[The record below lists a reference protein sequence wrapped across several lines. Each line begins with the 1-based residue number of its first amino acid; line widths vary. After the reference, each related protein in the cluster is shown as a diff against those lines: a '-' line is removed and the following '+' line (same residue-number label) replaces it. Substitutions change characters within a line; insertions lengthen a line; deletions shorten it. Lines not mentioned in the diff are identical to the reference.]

1 MACRIRI
8 AARVDRADKSMTWF
22 AVAATVIWAVLL
34 CLITVVQ
41 TLYMESVRLRS
52 RDLPALQ
59 FFKEALEDRIGVKG
73 DNGVLAFSLI
83 KHTLVVLLGVCFL
96 ATRTGNPA
104 QAWENLFQAALF
116 AWLTMLITT
125 YVLAQVLYR
134 KTSGRWLLPLAPI
147 LRLSALLVRPLTAIL
162 GFFQSLVDL
171 SEPAKTNE
179 EGPGP
184 SGDIEALISAGEE
197 EGIIEKDDRRLIES
211 VVAFGDKTVREVM
224 TPRPKM
230 VAIEAHRS
238 LEDLRELVIH
248 EQYSRIP
255 MYERTIDNIIGFV
268 HVRDM
273 FEMDEAAR
281 EGRRVKELTRPIRF
295 VPETKPVND
304 LLREMQHDGAHMAI
318 VIDEYGNTAGL
329 ATMEDMVEEILGE
342 IHDEHE
348 PERDVLKEPDGSFV
362 VAGSV
367 DLDRLH
373 ELLEF
378 RPPEETESTTIGGLI
393 TEWLGHVPHIGEV
406 VERDGIRL
414 EVLAGDELKVE
425 QVRVSKVAHETV
437 PESHL

>member
-1 MACRIRI
+1 MARRFGI
-8 AARVDRADKSMTWF
+8 AARPDRTGAVMTWF
-22 AVAATVIWAVLL
+22 AVGATVIWAVLL

-41 TLYMESVRLRS
+41 TLYMESVRLRA

-59 FFKEALEDRIGVKG
+59 FFKEILENRIGVKG
-73 DNGVLAFSLI
+73 DDGVLAFSLI

-96 ATRTGNPA
+96 ATRTDDAG
-104 QAWENLFQAALF
+104 QAWQNLFEAALF
-116 AWLTMLITT
+116 AWLTMLIST

-134 KTSGRWLLPLAPI
+134 KTSGRWLLPLTPV
-147 LRLSALLVRPLTAIL
+147 LRLCALLVRPLTAIL
-162 GFFQSLVDL
+162 GFFQSLVEL
-171 SEPAKTNE
+171 SEPASANE
-179 EGPGP
+179 EGPGA

-197 EGIIEKDDRRLIES
+197 EGIIEKDDRKLIES

-224 TPRPKM
+224 TPRPKI
-230 VAIEAHRS
+230 VAIEAIRS

-248 EQYSRIP
+248 EQYSRVP
-255 MYERTIDNIIGFV
+255 VYERTIDNIIGFV

-273 FEMDEAAR
+273 FELDEAAR
-281 EGRRVKELTRPIRF
+281 QGRLVKELTRPIRF

-348 PERDVLKEPDGSFV
+348 PERDVLKQPDGSFV

-373 ELLEF
+373 DLLEF
-378 RPPEETESTTIGGLI
+378 RPPEETESTTIGGLV

-406 VERDGIRL
+406 IERDGIRL

-425 QVRVSKVAHETV
+425 QLRVSKVAQETV
-437 PESHL
+437 PETHI

>member
-1 MACRIRI
+1 
-8 AARVDRADKSMTWF
+8 MTWF
-22 AVAATVIWAVLL
+22 AVGATIIFAVLL

-41 TLYMESVRLRS
+41 ILYMESLRLRS
-52 RDLPALQ
+52 RELPALQ
-59 FFKEALEDRIGVKG
+59 YFKDQLEHRIGVKS
-73 DNGVLAFSLI
+73 DDGVLAFSLI

-96 ATRTGNPA
+96 ATETGDGSH
-104 QAWENLFQAALF
+104 AWQNLFEAALF
-116 AWLTMLITT
+116 AWLTMLVST

-134 KTSGRWLLPLAPI
+134 KTSGHWLLPFAPI
-147 LRLSALLVRPLTAIL
+147 LRLFALLVRPLTAIL
-162 GFFQSLVDL
+162 GFFQSLVEL
-171 SEPAKTNE
+171 SEPANPNE

-197 EGIIEKDDRRLIES
+197 EGIIEKDDRKLIES

-224 TPRPKM
+224 TPRPKI
-230 VAIEAHRS
+230 VAIEANRS

-248 EQYSRIP
+248 EQFSRIP
-255 MYERTIDNIIGFV
+255 VYERSIDSVVGFV

-273 FEMDEAAR
+273 FELDEADR
-281 EGRRVKELTRPIRF
+281 QGRRVKELTRAIRF

-304 LLREMQHDGAHMAI
+304 LLREMQQDGAHMAI

-348 PERDVLKEPDGSFV
+348 PERDVLKQPDGSFV
-362 VAGSV
+362 VSGSV

-373 ELLEF
+373 DLLEF
-378 RPPEETESTTIGGLI
+378 RPPEETESTTIGGLV

-406 VERDGIRL
+406 IERNGIRL

-437 PESHL
+437 PETHS

>member
-1 MACRIRI
+1 
-8 AARVDRADKSMTWF
+8 MTWF
-22 AVAATVIWAVLL
+22 AVGATVIWAVLL

-41 TLYMESVRLRS
+41 ILYMESLRLRS

-59 FFKEALEDRIGVKG
+59 FFKETLEDRIGVKG
-73 DNGVLAFSLI
+73 DDGVLAFSLI
-83 KHTLVVLLGVCFL
+83 KHTLVLLLGVCFL
-96 ATRTGNPA
+96 ATRAGDPSQRLAESVRSGAVRLAHHAAVHLCSGPGAVPQNQRA
-104 QAWENLFQAALF
+104 LAAAAGAAAALVR
-116 AWLTMLITT
+116 A
-125 YVLAQVLYR
+125 AGAAADR
-134 KTSGRWLLPLAPI
+134 DSRLLPVAGGTF
-147 LRLSALLVRPLTAIL
+147 RAR
-162 GFFQSLVDL
+162 QQR
-171 SEPAKTNE
+171 NE

-197 EGIIEKDDRRLIES
+197 EGIIEKDDRKLIES

-224 TPRPKM
+224 TPRPKI
-230 VAIEAHRS
+230 VAIEANRS

-255 MYERTIDNIIGFV
+255 VYEDTIDNIIGFV

-273 FEMDEAAR
+273 FELDEADR
-281 EGRRVKELTRPIRF
+281 QGRRVKELTRPIRF

-304 LLREMQHDGAHMAI
+304 LLREMQQDGAHMAI

-348 PERDVLKEPDGSFV
+348 PERDVLKQPDGSFV
-362 VAGSV
+362 VSGSL

-373 ELLEF
+373 DLLEF
-378 RPPEETESTTIGGLI
+378 RPPEETESTTIGGLV

-406 VERDGIRL
+406 IERDGIRM

-437 PESHL
+437 PETHS

>member
-1 MACRIRI
+1 
-8 AARVDRADKSMTWF
+8 MTWF
-22 AVAATVIWAVLL
+22 AVGATVIWAVLL

-41 TLYMESVRLRS
+41 TLYMESLRLRS

-59 FFKEALEDRIGVKG
+59 FFKDDSGRSHRREGRRRRAGVF
-73 DNGVLAFSLI
+73 A
-83 KHTLVVLLGVCFL
+83 H
-96 ATRTGNPA
+96 
-104 QAWENLFQAALF
+104 QAHAGGAAGRLFPGHAHGRSRAAWQNLFEAALF
-116 AWLTMLITT
+116 AWLTMLIST

-147 LRLSALLVRPLTAIL
+147 LRLCALLVRPLTAIL
-162 GFFQSLVDL
+162 GFFQSLVEL
-171 SEPAKTNE
+171 SEPAKANE

-184 SGDIEALISAGEE
+184 AGDIEALISAGEE
-197 EGIIEKDDRRLIES
+197 EGIIEKDDRKLIES

-230 VAIEAHRS
+230 VAIEANRS

-255 MYERTIDNIIGFV
+255 VYERTIDNIIGFV

-273 FEMDEAAR
+273 FELDEADR
-281 EGRRVKELTRPIRF
+281 QGRRVKELTRPIRF

-304 LLREMQHDGAHMAI
+304 LLREMQQDGAHMAI

-348 PERDVLKEPDGSFV
+348 PERDVLKQPRRQLRGGGQPGSGPFARSAGVPAAGRNRIHHHRRPGDGM
-362 VAGSV
+362 AGARPAYRRG
-367 DLDRLH
+367 DRARWH
-373 ELLEF
+373 PAGGAG
-378 RPPEETESTTIGGLI
+378 RRRVESGAGA
-393 TEWLGHVPHIGEV
+393 
-406 VERDGIRL
+406 RL
-414 EVLAGDELKVE
+414 ESGARNRAGEPLMSDTH
-425 QVRVSKVAHETV
+425 S
-437 PESHL
+437 

>member
-1 MACRIRI
+1 
-8 AARVDRADKSMTWF
+8 MTWF
-22 AVAATVIWAVLL
+22 AVAATIVWAVLL
-34 CLITVVQ
+34 CVITVVQ
-41 TLYMESVRLRS
+41 ILYMESLRLRS

-59 FFKEALEDRIGVKG
+59 FFKETLEDRIGVSG
-73 DNGVLAFSLI
+73 DDGLLAFSLI
-83 KHTLVVLLGVCFL
+83 KHTLVLLLGVCFL
-96 ATRTGNPA
+96 ATREGQPA
-104 QAWENLFQAALF
+104 PWQNLFEAALF
-116 AWLTMLITT
+116 AWLTMLLST

-134 KTSGRWLLPLAPI
+134 KTSGRWLLPLAPV
-147 LRLSALLVRPLTAIL
+147 LRVCALLVRPLTAAL
-162 GFFQSLVDL
+162 GFFQSLVEL
-171 SEPAKTNE
+171 SEPVAAAE
-179 EGPGP
+179 EGPSP
-184 SGDIEALISAGEE
+184 AGDIEALISAGEE
-197 EGIIEKDDRRLIES
+197 EGLIEEDDRKLIES

-230 VAIEAHRS
+230 VAIDANRS

-255 MYERTIDNIIGFV
+255 VYDQTIDNVIGFV

-273 FEMDEAAR
+273 FELDEADR
-281 EGRRVKELTRPIRF
+281 QGRRVRELARPIRL

-348 PERDVLKEPDGSFV
+348 PERDVLRQPDGSFV
-362 VAGSV
+362 VAGSL

-373 ELLEF
+373 DLLEF
-378 RPPEETESTTIGGLI
+378 RPPEETESTTIGGLV
-393 TEWLGHVPHIGEV
+393 TEWLGHVPHVGEV
-406 VERDGIRL
+406 IERDGIRL

-425 QVRVSKVAHETV
+425 QVRVSKAARETV
-437 PESHL
+437 PETRS

>member
-1 MACRIRI
+1 
-8 AARVDRADKSMTWF
+8 MTWF
-22 AVAATVIWAVLL
+22 AIGATVLWAVLL

-41 TLYMESVRLRS
+41 ILYMESLRLRS

-59 FFKEALEDRIGVKG
+59 FFKESLEDRIRVKG
-73 DNGVLAFSLI
+73 DDGVLAFSLI

-96 ATRTGNPA
+96 ATRTGDGA
-104 QAWENLFQAALF
+104 QAWQNLFEAALF
-116 AWLTMLITT
+116 AWLTMLIST

-147 LRLSALLVRPLTAIL
+147 FRLCALLVLPLTAIL
-162 GFFQSLVDL
+162 GFFQSLVEL
-171 SEPAKTNE
+171 SEPANGNE

-197 EGIIEKDDRRLIES
+197 EGIIEKDDRKLIES

-230 VAIEAHRS
+230 VAIEANRS

-255 MYERTIDNIIGFV
+255 VYERTIDNIIGFV

-273 FEMDEAAR
+273 FELDEADR
-281 EGRRVKELTRPIRF
+281 KGRRVKELTRPIRF
-295 VPETKPVND
+295 IPETKPVND

-362 VAGSV
+362 VSGSV

-373 ELLEF
+373 DLLEF
-378 RPPEETESTTIGGLI
+378 RPPEETESTTIGGLM
-393 TEWLGHVPHIGEV
+393 TEWMGHVPHIGEV

-437 PESHL
+437 SETQA